1 VREVLT
7 SVGTFYIKQH
17 ASREHQYERKP
28 PRPCLGHAPA
38 PVFASQTSSTTSAF
52 GRHLSTQGV
61 QKRLGP
67 FPVSR
72 GVGPKDVVVLEVP
85 GRCSG

>member
-1 VREVLT
+1 VLGPFTSSSTHRGSASVSAEAFPTVRR
-7 SVGTFYIKQH
+7 SRAGT
-17 ASREHQYERKP
+17 
-28 PRPCLGHAPA
+28 G
-38 PVFASQTSSTTSAF
+38 VASQTSSTTSAF
-52 GRHLSTQGV
+52 GRHLSTQRV

-72 GVGPKDVVVLEVP
+72 RVGPKDVVVLEVP